1 MTDGQL
7 PFHFDDE
14 PAAPT
19 PEATTATGPLADA
32 LARDRDA
39 REYAVDPAVH
49 VALEA
54 SAGTG
59 KTKVLVDRYVNLL
72 RAGVEPRRVLAIT
85 FTRKAAAEMRARI
98 VAELTRMAEIGAIPE
113 PVWKSLRGRLSEIAI
128 STIDAFCLALLGEF
142 PLEADVDPGFGVA
155 DETETPRLVDDALDR
170 TLRIGRAQ
178 SAHDAD
184 VALLFARMGEG
195 RLRGAL
201 ARLLD
206 RRLVAVA
213 ALDRFLQRAPHGMTA
228 EVAAARAA
236 ERLADLFAGGRLSRL
251 IATGPAAN
259 DFRLLASGLS
269 RVVAPGATTEPGE
282 IADLL
287 TRLRDYACTK
297 TGTPR
302 KRPRHLKAEF
312 PPGAAYQTH
321 TALLGEIGADVPR
334 LVDAHRA
341 DVNVVLARSLRWLT
355 ARAIEQYR
363 RTLDEHAMVDFTDAL
378 VKALA
383 LLERMEEF
391 SQSRY
396 RLESRYQHVLVDE
409 LQDTSRPQWALVE
422 LLVRAWGEGVG
433 VAYEGPAPPSLFV
446 VGDRK
451 QSIYGFRDA
460 EVGVLEEAV
469 RLIGRLRPGRPARR
483 AIVQSFRAVPALQQF
498 VNDICDEVEK
508 RTDRGDAFRYDDR
521 DRFPVTVDDWRGR
534 PVGVVAALQTR
545 EVARAVA
552 GEIAGMIARGETV
565 RDRDTGVPR
574 AMAPGD
580 IAILFRSRDSHRDF
594 ERELEAVGVPYY
606 VYKGLGFFDADEV
619 KDVIA
624 LIHYLAEPDSDLHAA
639 AFLRSRFV
647 RLSDQ
652 ALKLLA
658 PRLALALGGADVP
671 AAFDALTADDRLVL
685 AHARASAA
693 RWVALADRLP
703 PAELVDAVLHESAY
717 AFELR
722 GAGRVQARENLKKL
736 RGLIRRLQNRGYA
749 TLGRVAERVSQLMAG
764 DESNAIVDA
773 LDAVNLMTVHA
784 SKGLE
789 FPVVFVVNLSRGTG
803 GRGDPVE
810 VVSRVDGDGE
820 PDDLVSIDSL
830 VDDAREEIETR
841 EREENK
847 RLVYVALTRARDRL
861 YLATTLT
868 KHGVF
873 APGPTALGAV
883 LPPSFAGVFAQA
895 ATGSEDTATWTAAS
909 GTTHVCRLVRPAPV
923 AALPP
928 APVEAMPADDDFAPL
943 TFAATAAM
951 NVSDLARAGEPPV
964 AARDGSPERAAARAI
979 GALVHR
985 AVAAGALSAGA
996 DRRAAIVAS
1005 LGAGAGDDIRGA
1017 AAAALT
1023 RLAGRPDIQ
1032 ALISEQDVQHE
1043 VAFSW
1048 RGEDGSTLRAVVDA
1062 VVRRA
1067 DGSVTLVEFKTGAPR
1082 EADTRQLQAY
1092 VDGVRRLLP
1101 ETALDG
1107 RIIRLDS

>member
-7 PFHFDDE
+7 PFAFEDDAPPP
-14 PAAPT
+14 PAA
-19 PEATTATGPLADA
+19 GSPLAQA
-32 LARDRDA
+32 LARDEDA
-39 REYAVDPAVH
+39 RAYAVNPAVH

-59 KTKVLVDRYVNLL
+59 KTRVLVDRYVNLL

-98 VAELTRMAEIGAIPE
+98 VAELTRLADIGAIPE
-113 PVWKSLRGRLSEIAI
+113 EVWKALRGRLSEIAI
-128 STIDAFCLALLGEF
+128 STIDAFCLSLLGEF

-155 DETETPRLVDDALDR
+155 DETETPRLMDEALDR

-178 SAHDAD
+178 SAHDGE
-184 VALLFARMGEG
+184 VALLFARLGEG

-201 ARLLD
+201 VRLLD

-213 ALDRFLQRAPHGMTA
+213 ALDRFLRRAPQGLTEGM
-228 EVAAARAA
+228 VAARAA
-236 ERLADLFAGGRLSRL
+236 ARLADVFADGRLSRL
-251 IATGPAAN
+251 IATGPAAS

-269 RVVAPGATTEPGE
+269 RALAPGANVEPGE
-282 IADLL
+282 VADLL
-287 TRLRDYACTK
+287 ARLGDYVCTK
-297 TGTPR
+297 AGTAR
-302 KRPRHLKAEF
+302 KRPQHKKAEF

-321 TALLGEIGADVPR
+321 AALIGEVGAAVPR
-334 LVDAHRA
+334 LDDAHRA
-341 DVNVVLARSLRWLT
+341 DINVVLARGLRWIT

-363 RTLDEHAMVDFTDAL
+363 TTLDEHAMVDFTDAL

-433 VAYEGPAPPSLFV
+433 VAYEGPAPPSIFV

-469 RLIGRLRPGRPARR
+469 KLIGRLRPGRPARH

-508 RTDRGDAFRYDDR
+508 RTDRVDAFRYDDR
-521 DRFPVTVDDWRGR
+521 DRFPVAAEGWRGR
-534 PVGVVAALQTR
+534 PVGVVAALQTS
-545 EVARAVA
+545 ECARAVA
-552 GEIAGMIARGETV
+552 GEIAALIARRETV
-565 RDRDTGVPR
+565 RDRDSGVAR
-574 AMAPGD
+574 EIAPGD

-594 ERELEAVGVPYY
+594 ERELARVGVPYY

-624 LIHYLAEPDSDLHAA
+624 LIRYLAEPDSDLHAA
-639 AFLRSRFV
+639 AFLRSRLV
-647 RLSDQ
+647 RLSDP
-652 ALKLLA
+652 ALKRLA
-658 PRLALALGGADVP
+658 PRLAQALRAEEAP
-671 AAFDALTADDRLVL
+671 AALEELGSDDRVL
-685 AHARASAA
+685 LTRARASAR
-693 RWVALADRLP
+693 RWTALADRLP
-703 PAELVDAVLHESAY
+703 PAELVDLVLHESAY

-722 GAGRVQARENLKKL
+722 GAGQAQARENLKKL

-749 TLGRVAERVSQLMAG
+749 TLGRVVERVSQLMSG

-784 SKGLE
+784 AKGLE

-810 VVSRVDGDGE
+810 VVARGEGDGAL
-820 PDDLVSIDSL
+820 DDLVSTDGL
-830 VDDAREEIETR
+830 VEETRAEIEAR

-868 KHGVF
+868 RHGTF
-873 APGPTALGAV
+873 APAATALGHV
-883 LPPSFAGVFAQA
+883 LPPSFHPVFAA
-895 ATGSEDTATWTAAS
+895 AAAGGAETAEWTAAS
-909 GTTHVCRLVRPAPV
+909 GTVHVCRLVPATRGPV
-923 AALPP
+923 VPP
-928 APVEAMPADDDFAPL
+928 AMPGAVTAIDDFAPL
-943 TFAATAAM
+943 VFSAAAPAS
-951 NVSDLARAGEPPV
+951 VSDVVRTDQAPV
-964 AARDGSPERAAARAI
+964 DSREGGPERGAARAL

-985 AVAAGALSAGA
+985 AIAAGALSVYVE
-996 DRRAAIVAS
+996 RREGLVA
-1005 LGAGAGDDIRGA
+1005 LQAGAGGEPLR
-1017 AAAALT
+1017 AAALAAVT
-1023 RLAGRPDIQ
+1023 RLAERPDVRTLFG
-1032 ALISEQDVQHE
+1032 AAEVLHE
-1043 VAFSW
+1043 VPVSW
-1048 RGEDGSTLRAVVDA
+1048 QAPDGTTLRAVVDA

-1067 DGSVTLVEFKTGAPR
+1067 DGSLTLVEFKTGTAR
-1082 EADTRQLQAY
+1082 NADERQLQAY

-1101 ETALDG
+1101 RTPIDG